1 MNQKEKTIR
10 DLDPR
15 DIKLSTIAKF
25 FGGVWT
31 ILVGLGFIWGTLLFI
46 GGGVELISGNSSA
59 DIVIVLGGIGAA
71 IAFAELKYKFIK
83 PAIQKIFS

>member
-1 MNQKEKTIR
+1 MSQKEKTIR

-25 FGGVWT
+25 FGG
-31 ILVGLGFIWGTLLFI
+31 IWSLITLLAFLYGVVAVIAVSMDFI
-46 GGGVELISGNSSA
+46 LGYSN
-59 DIVIVLGGIGAA
+59 VIYPAVLGGMGAA

-83 PAIQKIFS
+83 PTIQKIFS